1 MLLSIPQRAIEWF
14 EKYERHL
21 SSGAMLFG
29 FILDN
34 LTLTRVDLLFDN
46 LVIIFYLVVATSS
59 IALVHFHASRRWEH
73 EWLTLLRT
81 FAPVP
86 MQFAFGGLFSSFAVF
101 YSRSAT
107 LASSWLFLLMLFA
120 LLIGNEFFR
129 DRYAKLAFQMGVL
142 FFSVYSYAIIFVPIA
157 MGRMGTGIFLLSGV
171 VSVIIIVVLIGCFA
185 HVSRE
190 RVLKHAWNMIIA
202 IGGIYVLMH
211 VLYFTNIIPP
221 IPLSLK
227 DAGVYHA
234 VWKSTDGAYH
244 VLDEERGWK
253 DRIWP
258 VHTIHLASQERAYAY
273 SSVFAP
279 TRITTRIVHE
289 WEFYNDTT
297 NDWEVLFTYTFGIV
311 GGRDGGYRG
320 YTEKMQVPEGKWR
333 VSVRTPEGLLLG
345 RLRFNV
351 VRVATTPRLIEVT
364 K

>member
-1 MLLSIPQRAIEWF
+1 MLLTIPTRAIQWF
-14 EKYERHL
+14 ERYERHL

-29 FILDN
+29 FVLDN

-46 LVIIFYLVVATSS
+46 LVIIFYLCVATLS

-101 YSRSAT
+101 YSRSAS
-107 LASSWLFLLMLFA
+107 LASSWIFVLMLFT

-129 DRYAKLAFQMGVL
+129 ERYARLTFQIGVL
-142 FFSVYSYAIIFVPIA
+142 FYAIYSYAIIFVPIVV
-157 MGRMGTGIFLLSGV
+157 GRMGAGVFLLSGL
-171 VSVIIIVVLIGCFA
+171 VSVVIVLTLIGLFA
-185 HVSRE
+185 YVSRE
-190 RVLKHAWNMIIA
+190 RVMRHARNMSVA
-202 IGGIYVLMH
+202 IGGIVVLMNT
-211 VLYFTNIIPP
+211 LYFTNIIPP

-234 VWKSTDGAYH
+234 VWKSTDGTYH
-244 VLDEERGWK
+244 VLDEERDWK

-258 VHTIHLASQERAYAY
+258 IRTIHLAPQERAYAY

-279 TRITTRIVHE
+279 TRITTRITHE
-289 WEFYNDTT
+289 WEFFNEST
-297 NDWEVLFTYTFGIV
+297 NDWEVQFTYSFGIV

-320 YTEKMQVPEGKWR
+320 YTEKMQVPIGKWR
-333 VSVRTPEGLLLG
+333 VNVRTPDGLLLG

-351 VRVATTPRLIEVT
+351 ARVATAPNLVEVT